1 MSPAV
6 VPSRLRRRRLNYA
19 VIPAKAGTQCQPV
32 GHWVPL
38 RGDDGQPTERTLLNP
53 VPAAVALAVRRPWVV
68 VAVALAVVLGCAWF
82 AATHFA
88 MSTDTAKLIAP
99 TVDWRRD
106 EIALDAGFPANRDL
120 IAVVVDGATPEAAEI
135 AAATLTQRLAA
146 DHAHFR
152 RVRRPD
158 ATPFLRQDGLLL
170 GTTEDVRAT
179 TAALIAAQPFL
190 GPLAADPSLR
200 GVMTSLSTV
209 LTGVGTGA
217 AKLADV
223 RTPIAALG
231 SALTAV
237 AAGRPATFSWIDL
250 FDAGSGK
257 LRPPRR
263 RIVVVQP
270 VLDYGALQPGA
281 AAAAAIHAAAHG
293 LDARVRL
300 TGAVPLA
307 DEEFASLEDHAW
319 LVGGVMLA
327 SMLGVLTLA
336 VRSTRM
342 VAAITGVTLAGLVV
356 TTALGLALVGRF
368 NLISVAF
375 IPLFVG
381 LGVDFGIQLSVR
393 FRAEGADGAA
403 ALCRAA
409 HGLGGSLALAATAV
423 ALGFIAFLPTAYV
436 GVSELG
442 VIAAGGMGVALAL
455 NVTLLPAL
463 LVVLRPRARGM
474 PGLAL
479 ARTEGWLL
487 RHRRA
492 VLWAFGVS
500 LAGSIALLPL
510 VAFDFNPYHLRDPH
524 GPAMATLTDLTRD
537 PDRTPN
543 TVEVLTRR
551 PAAVAARLARLPAV
565 RQVVTLDSF
574 VPADQAAKLALIA
587 DARDL
592 LDLTLNPFDTAPPA
606 DDAATIAALR
616 KVAAQ
621 LRAVAPADA
630 AAARLAAALD
640 ALAAGP
646 VARRATADAVV
657 TAPLNVLLDQTR
669 SLLLAAPV
677 TRATLPPD
685 LRADWIAADGT
696 ERVEVYPAG
705 DAGDNATLRRFAAAV
720 LRQAPHATGPAIS
733 TQAAAATIAGAFVRA
748 SVYGLAAIS
757 LLLFGV
763 LRSVREVAFTLAP
776 VVLSGFLTLA
786 TCVVIGQ
793 PINFANIIAFP
804 LLFGVGVAFH
814 IYFVMAWRSGATGL
828 LTSSLA
834 RAVLFSA
841 LATGTAFGSLW
852 LSRHPGTASMGKI
865 LMISLA
871 WTLVCAL
878 VFEPALLGPA
888 KRVD

>member
-1 MSPAV
+1 MEIAI
-6 VPSRLRRRRLNYA
+6 L
-19 VIPAKAGTQCQPV
+19 T
-32 GHWVPL
+32 
-38 RGDDGQPTERTLLNP
+38 
-53 VPAAVALAVRRPWVV
+53 VPAAVAFAVRRPRAVLAAALALV
-68 VAVALAVVLGCAWF
+68 VAAGWF

-88 MSTDTAKLIAP
+88 MSTDTAQLIAP
-99 TVDWRRD
+99 RTDWRRD
-106 EIALDAGFPANRDL
+106 EIALDTGFPQNRDL
-120 IAVVVDGATPEAAEI
+120 IAIVVDGATPEAAEI
-135 AAATLTQRLAA
+135 AAATLADRLAR
-146 DHAHFR
+146 DRAHVR

-158 ATPFLRQDGLLL
+158 ATPFLRQNGLLL

-209 LTGVGTGA
+209 LTGVANGS

-223 RTPIAALG
+223 DKPVAALG
-231 SALTAV
+231 TALAAV
-237 AAGRPATFSWIDL
+237 AAGKPATFSWIDL
-250 FDAGSGK
+250 FDSGSGK
-257 LRPPRR
+257 LKPPRR

-270 VLDYGALQPGA
+270 VLDYSALQPGEA
-281 AAAAAIHAAAHG
+281 AGDAIRRAAQG
-293 LDARVRL
+293 LPARIRL

-307 DEEFASLEDHAW
+307 DEEFASLADHAW

-327 SMLGVLTLA
+327 SMLGVLTIA

-342 VAAITGVTLAGLVV
+342 VAAITVVTLAGLVV

-393 FRAEGADGAA
+393 YRAEAADGDTAA
-403 ALCRAA
+403 ALRRAA
-409 HGLGGSLALAATAV
+409 AGLGGSLALAATAV
-423 ALGFIAFLPTAYV
+423 ALGFIAFLPTDYV

-442 VIAAGGMGVALAL
+442 VIAAAGMVVALL
-455 NVTLLPAL
+455 LSVTALPAL
-463 LVVLRPRARGM
+463 LVVLRPRPRGL

-479 ARTEGWLL
+479 ARTEAWLL
-487 RHRRA
+487 THRRT
-492 VLWAFGVS
+492 VLWAFALS

-510 VAFDFNPYHLRDPH
+510 VVFDFNPYHLRNPD
-524 GPAMATLTDLTRD
+524 GPAMSTLTDLTRD

-543 TVEVLTRR
+543 TVEVLTRD
-551 PAAVAARLARLPAV
+551 PAGVAARLAKLPEV
-565 RQVVTLDSF
+565 RQAVTLDSF
-574 VPADQAAKLALIA
+574 VPDDQPAKLALIA

-592 LDLTLNPFDTAPPA
+592 LDLTLNPFDAPPPP
-606 DDAATIAALR
+606 DDAATVAALR
-616 KVAAQ
+616 KVAGQ
-621 LRAVAPADA
+621 LRSAAPTDA
-630 AAARLAAALD
+630 AAARLAGALD
-640 ALAAGP
+640 RLAAGP
-646 VARRATADAVV
+646 PAARARADAVV
-657 TAPLNVLLDQTR
+657 TAPLNVLLEQTR
-669 SLLLAAPV
+669 ALLLAAPV

-685 LRADWIAADGT
+685 LRADWIAQGST
-696 ERVEVYPAG
+696 GVERVEVFPAG
-705 DAGDNATLRRFAAAV
+705 DASDNATLKRFAAAV
-720 LRQAPHATGPAIS
+720 LAQAPHATGPAIS
-733 TQAAAATIAGAFVRA
+733 TQAAARTIAGAFVRA
-748 SVYGLAAIS
+748 SIYGIAAIS
-757 LLLFGV
+757 LLLFLV

-786 TCVVIGQ
+786 TCVLIGQ

-878 VFEPALLGPA
+878 IFEPALLGPA
-888 KRVD
+888 KRDR

>member
-1 MSPAV
+1 M
-6 VPSRLRRRRLNYA
+6 
-19 VIPAKAGTQCQPV
+19 
-32 GHWVPL
+32 
-38 RGDDGQPTERTLLNP
+38 LNP
-53 VPAAVALAVRRPWVV
+53 VPVAVAVAVRHPWRVL
-68 VAVALAVVLGCAWF
+68 VAALAVVLAAGWF

-88 MSTDTAKLIAP
+88 MSTDTAQLIAP

-135 AAATLTQRLAA
+135 AAATLAGRLGR

-152 RVRRPD
+152 SVRRPD
-158 ATPFLRQDGLLL
+158 ATPFLQREGLLL
-170 GTTEDVRAT
+170 GTTAEVRAT

-209 LTGVGTGA
+209 LTGVGNGS

-223 RTPIAALG
+223 ARPVAALG
-231 SALTAV
+231 IALDAV
-237 AAGRPATFSWIDL
+237 AAGRPTTFSWIDL
-250 FDAGSGK
+250 FGSGSGR
-257 LRPPRR
+257 LQPPRR

-270 VLDYGALQPGA
+270 VLDYGDLMPGA
-281 AAAAAIHAAAHG
+281 AAADAIHAAARG

-327 SMLGVLTLA
+327 SMLGVLA
-336 VRSTRM
+336 VALRSLRM
-342 VAAITGVTLAGLVV
+342 VFAITLVTLAGLVV

-393 FRAEGADGAA
+393 FRAEGASGGDVGAGAGHGAAHAAA
-403 ALCRAA
+403 ALRRAA
-409 HGLGGSLALAATAV
+409 CGLGGSLALAATAV

-442 VIAAGGMGVALAL
+442 VIAAAGMVVALAL

-463 LVVLRPRARGM
+463 LVLLRPRARGL

-479 ARTEGWLL
+479 ARTEAWLL
-487 RHRRA
+487 HHRRA

-500 LAGSIALLPL
+500 LAASIALLPL
-510 VAFDFNPYHLRDPH
+510 VSFDFNPYHLRDPR

-543 TVEVLTRR
+543 TVEVLTRD
-551 PAAVAARLARLPAV
+551 PAAVAARLARLPQV

-574 VPADQAAKLALIA
+574 VPDDQPAKLALIA

-592 LDLTLNPFDTAPPA
+592 LDLTLNPFDPAPPP
-606 DDAATIAALR
+606 DDSATVAALR
-616 KVAAQ
+616 KVAVQ
-621 LRAVAPADA
+621 LRTVARADA
-630 AAARLAAALD
+630 AAGRLATALD
-640 ALAAGP
+640 RLAAGP
-646 VARRATADAVV
+646 PALRATADTVV
-657 TAPLNVLLDQTR
+657 TAPLQVLLAQTR
-669 SLLLAAPV
+669 SLLLAGPV

-685 LRADWIAADGT
+685 LRADWIARDGT
-696 ERVEVYPAG
+696 ADPVERVEAFPAG
-705 DAGDNATLRRFAAAV
+705 DAGDNATLKRFAAAILAV
-720 LRQAPHATGPAIS
+720 APHATGPAIS
-733 TQAAAATIAGAFVRA
+733 TQAAAATIARAFVEA
-748 SVYGLAAIS
+748 SLYGIAAIS
-757 LLLFGV
+757 LLLFVV
-763 LRSVREVAFTLAP
+763 LRSVREVLFTLAP

-841 LATGTAFGSLW
+841 LATGMAFGSLW

-878 VFEPALLGPA
+878 VFEPALLGPPRA
-888 KRVD
+888 KPTS

>member
-1 MSPAV
+1 M
-6 VPSRLRRRRLNYA
+6 
-19 VIPAKAGTQCQPV
+19 I
-32 GHWVPL
+32 
-38 RGDDGQPTERTLLNP
+38 
-53 VPAAVALAVRRPWVV
+53 AVALLVV
-68 VAVALAVVLGCAWF
+68 VVSGWF

-88 MSTDTAKLIAP
+88 MSTDTAQLIDP
-99 TVDWRRD
+99 RVEWRRD

-135 AAATLTQRLAA
+135 AAATLADRLAR
-146 DHAHFR
+146 DRAHFR
-152 RVRRPD
+152 SVRRPD
-158 ATPFLRQDGLLL
+158 ATPFLRQNGLLL

-209 LTGVGTGA
+209 LTGVGSGSA
-217 AKLADV
+217 RLVDVAKPV
-223 RTPIAALG
+223 AALG
-231 SALTAV
+231 TALTAV
-237 AAGRPATFSWIDL
+237 VDGRPATFSWINL
-250 FDAGSGK
+250 FDSGSGK
-257 LRPPRR
+257 LKPPRR

-270 VLDYGALQPGA
+270 VLDYGDLMPGSA
-281 AAAAAIHAAAHG
+281 ASSAIHAAADG

-307 DEEFASLEDHAW
+307 DEEFATLEDHWW
-319 LVGGVMLA
+319 LVAGVMLVA
-327 SMLGVLTLA
+327 MLGILALA
-336 VRSTRM
+336 VRSARI
-342 VAAITGVTLAGLVV
+342 VAAITLVTLAGLVV
-356 TTALGLALVGRF
+356 TTALGLATVGRF

-393 FRAEGADGAA
+393 FRAEGAAGAA
-403 ALCRAA
+403 SPAEALRDAGR
-409 HGLGGSLALAATAV
+409 GLGGALALAATAV

-442 VIAAGGMGVALAL
+442 VIAAGGMVVALAL

-463 LVVLRPRARGM
+463 LVMLRPQPRGE
-474 PGLAL
+474 PGLRL
-479 ARTEGWLL
+479 ARTETWLL
-487 RHRRA
+487 ANRRS
-492 VLWAFGVS
+492 VLWTFGIS
-500 LAGSIALLPL
+500 LAVSIALLPL
-510 VAFDFNPYHLRDPH
+510 VVFDFNPYHLRDPN
-524 GPAMATLTDLTRD
+524 GPAMATLTDLARD

-543 TVEVLTRR
+543 TVEVLTRE
-551 PAAVAARLARLPAV
+551 PATVAARLARLAEV

-574 VPADQAAKLALIA
+574 VPDEQPAKLALIA

-592 LDLTLNPFDTAPPA
+592 LDLTLNPFDSAPPA
-606 DDAATIAALR
+606 DDAATVAALR

-621 LRAVAPADA
+621 LRTISATDPEATRLAVALE
-630 AAARLAAALD
+630 RLAS
-640 ALAAGP
+640 GP
-646 VARRATADAVV
+646 VSLRARADAVV
-657 TAPLNVLLDQTR
+657 TAPLDVLLNQTR
-669 SLLLAAPV
+669 SLLRADAV
-677 TRATLPPD
+677 TRETLPAD
-685 LRADWIAADGT
+685 LRADWIARDGSA
-696 ERVEVYPAG
+696 RVEVFPTG
-705 DAGDNATLRRFAAAV
+705 DATDNTTLKRFATAV
-720 LRQAPHATGPAIS
+720 LTVAPHATGAAIS
-733 TQAAAATIAGAFVRA
+733 TQAAAATIARAFVLA
-748 SVYGLAAIS
+748 SIYGIAAIS
-757 LLLFGV
+757 LLLFVV
-763 LRSVREVAFTLAP
+763 LRNVREVAFTLAP

-786 TCVVIGQ
+786 TCVIIGQ

-814 IYFVMAWRSGATGL
+814 IYFVMAWRDGATGL

-878 VFEPALLGPA
+878 IFEPALLGPA
-888 KRVD
+888 KRHR

>member
-1 MSPAV
+1 MS
-6 VPSRLRRRRLNYA
+6 
-19 VIPAKAGTQCQPV
+19 I
-32 GHWVPL
+32 
-38 RGDDGQPTERTLLNP
+38 
-53 VPAAVALAVRRPWVV
+53 VPAAVAAAVRRPWAVIAAALVV
-68 VAVALAVVLGCAWF
+68 VLAAGWF
-82 AATHFA
+82 AATNFA
-88 MSTDTAKLIAP
+88 MSTDTAQLIAP

-106 EIALDAGFPANRDL
+106 EIALDTGFPANRDL

-135 AAATLTQRLAA
+135 AAAALAA
-146 DHAHFR
+146 RLTRDTAHFR
-152 RVRRPD
+152 SVRRPD
-158 ATPFLRQDGLLL
+158 ATPFLRQNGLLL
-170 GTTEDVRAT
+170 GTTADVRAT

-190 GPLAADPSLR
+190 GPLASDPSLR

-209 LTGVGTGA
+209 LTGVTGGTA
-217 AKLADV
+217 TLSDVAKPV
-223 RTPIAALG
+223 AALG
-231 SALTAV
+231 IAFDAVTA
-237 AAGRPATFSWIDL
+237 GKPATFSWIDL
-250 FDAGSGK
+250 FAGSGQLK
-257 LRPPRR
+257 APRR

-270 VLDYGALQPGA
+270 VLDYGDLMPGSA
-281 AAAAAIHAAAHG
+281 ASDAIHAAAATMPG
-293 LDARVRL
+293 GIDARVRL

-307 DEEFASLEDHAW
+307 DEEFASLADHAW

-327 SMLGVLTLA
+327 SMLGVLTVA

-342 VAAITGVTLAGLVV
+342 VFAITIVTIAGLVV

-393 FRAEGADGAA
+393 FRAEGADGGVSGVAA
-403 ALCRAA
+403 SAADALKRAA
-409 HGLGGSLALAATAV
+409 RSLGGSLALAATAV

-442 VIAAGGMGVALAL
+442 VIAATGMAVALLL

-463 LVVLRPRARGM
+463 LVLLRPRSRGL

-479 ARTEGWLL
+479 AGAETWLL

-492 VLWAFGVS
+492 VLWAFGLS
-500 LAGSIALLPL
+500 LAGSVALLPF
-510 VAFDFNPYHLRDPH
+510 VVFDFNPYHLRDAN

-543 TVEVLTRR
+543 TVEVLTRD
-551 PAAVAARLARLPAV
+551 PVQVATQLRRLKEV

-574 VPADQAAKLALIA
+574 VPDDQAAKLALIA

-592 LDLTLNPFDTAPPA
+592 LDLTLNPFDLPPPA
-606 DDAATIAALR
+606 DDGATVTALR

-621 LRAVAPADA
+621 LRSVAPTDA
-630 AAARLAAALD
+630 AGGRLATALDRLAAGSPALR
-640 ALAAGP
+640 
-646 VARRATADAVV
+646 ARADAVV
-657 TAPLNVLLDQTR
+657 TAPLNILLDQTR

-685 LRADWIAADGT
+685 LRADWITPDGT
-696 ERVEVYPAG
+696 ARVEAYPAG
-705 DAGDNATLRRFAAAV
+705 DAGDNATLVAFATAV
-720 LRQAPHATGPAIS
+720 ARVAPHATGPAIS

-748 SVYGLAAIS
+748 SVYGIAAIS

-786 TCVVIGQ
+786 TCVLIGQ

-814 IYFVMAWRSGATGL
+814 IYFVMAWRDGATSL

-841 LATGTAFGSLW
+841 LATGTAFGALW
-852 LSRHPGTASMGKI
+852 LSHHPGTASMGKI

-878 VFEPALLGPA
+878 VFEPALLGPPKKA
-888 KRVD
+888 AAG

>member
-1 MSPAV
+1 MV
-6 VPSRLRRRRLNYA
+6 
-19 VIPAKAGTQCQPV
+19 
-32 GHWVPL
+32 
-38 RGDDGQPTERTLLNP
+38 
-53 VPAAVALAVRRPWVV
+53 AA
-68 VAVALAVVLGCAWF
+68 AWF

-88 MSTDTAKLIAP
+88 MSTDTAQLIAP

-106 EIALDAGFPANRDL
+106 EIALDTGFPQNRDL

-135 AAATLTQRLAA
+135 AAATLADRLAR
-146 DHAHFR
+146 DHAHVR
-152 RVRRPD
+152 SVRRPD
-158 ATPFLRQDGLLL
+158 ATPFLRRNGLLL
-170 GTTEDVRAT
+170 GSTADVRST

-200 GVMTSLSTV
+200 GVMTGLSTV
-209 LTGVGTGA
+209 LTGVANGSATWHDV
-217 AKLADV
+217 AK
-223 RTPIAALG
+223 PIAALG
-231 SALTAV
+231 TAMDAVV
-237 AAGRPATFSWIDL
+237 AGQPATFSWIDL
-250 FDAGSGK
+250 FDSGSGK
-257 LRPPRR
+257 LKPPRR

-270 VLDYGALQPGA
+270 VLDYSALKPGEA
-281 AAAAAIHAAAHG
+281 AGDAIREAARG
-293 LDARVRL
+293 LDARIRL

-307 DEEFASLEDHAW
+307 DEEFSSLEDHAW

-327 SMLGVLTLA
+327 SMLGVLTVA

-342 VAAITGVTLAGLVV
+342 VAAITVVTLAGLVV

-393 FRAEGADGAA
+393 FRAEAQDGDVAA
-403 ALCRAA
+403 ALRRAA
-409 HGLGGSLALAATAV
+409 DGLGGSLALAATAV
-423 ALGFIAFLPTAYV
+423 ALGFIAFLPTDYV

-442 VIAAGGMGVALAL
+442 VIAAAGMVVALL
-455 NVTLLPAL
+455 LSVTALPAL
-463 LVVLRPRARGM
+463 LVVLRPRARGL

-479 ARTEGWLL
+479 ERTESWLL

-492 VLWAFGVS
+492 VLWAFGLS
-500 LAGSIALLPL
+500 LAGSVALLPW
-510 VAFDFNPYHLRDPH
+510 VVFDFNPYHLRNPR
-524 GPAMATLTDLTRD
+524 GPAMATLIDLTQD

-543 TVEVLTRR
+543 TVEVLTRD
-551 PAAVAARLARLPAV
+551 PTGTAARLAKLPEV

-574 VPADQAAKLALIA
+574 VPDDQPAKLALIA
-587 DARDL
+587 DAREL
-592 LDLTLNPFDTAPPA
+592 LDLSLNPFDTPPPP
-606 DDAATIAALR
+606 DDVATLAALR

-621 LRAVAPADA
+621 LRTAAPAQP
-630 AAARLAAALD
+630 AAARLAGALD
-640 ALAAGP
+640 RLAVGPPAL
-646 VARRATADAVV
+646 RAKADAVV
-657 TAPLNVLLDQTR
+657 AAPLAVLLDQTR
-669 SLLLAAPV
+669 SLLLAGPV

-685 LRADWIAADGT
+685 LRADWIAAGDRGV
-696 ERVEVYPAG
+696 ERVEVFPAG
-705 DAGDNATLRRFAAAV
+705 DASDNATLKHFAAAV
-720 LRQAPHATGPAIS
+720 LAQAPHATGPAIS
-733 TQAAAATIAGAFVRA
+733 TQAAARTIAGAFVRA
-748 SVYGLAAIS
+748 SIYGILAIS
-757 LLLFGV
+757 LLLFVV

-786 TCVVIGQ
+786 TCVLIGQ

-878 VFEPALLGPA
+878 IFEPALLGPA
-888 KRVD
+888 RGAKPPAT

>member
-1 MSPAV
+1 
-6 VPSRLRRRRLNYA
+6 
-19 VIPAKAGTQCQPV
+19 
-32 GHWVPL
+32 
-38 RGDDGQPTERTLLNP
+38 
-53 VPAAVALAVRRPWVV
+53 
-68 VAVALAVVLGCAWF
+68 
-82 AATHFA
+82 
-88 MSTDTAKLIAP
+88 
-99 TVDWRRD
+99 
-106 EIALDAGFPANRDL
+106 
-120 IAVVVDGATPEAAEI
+120 
-135 AAATLTQRLAA
+135 
-146 DHAHFR
+146 
-152 RVRRPD
+152 
-158 ATPFLRQDGLLL
+158 
-170 GTTEDVRAT
+170 
-179 TAALIAAQPFL
+179 
-190 GPLAADPSLR
+190 
-200 GVMTSLSTV
+200 MTSLSTV
-209 LTGVGTGA
+209 LTGVGNGSA
-217 AKLADV
+217 RLADV
-223 RTPIAALG
+223 DRPVAALG
-231 SALTAV
+231 TALAAV
-237 AAGRPATFSWIDL
+237 AAGKPATFSWIDL
-250 FDAGSGK
+250 FDSGSGK
-257 LRPPRR
+257 LKPPRR

-270 VLDYGALQPGA
+270 VLDFGALMPGA
-281 AAAAAIHAAAHG
+281 AAGDAIRTAAAG
-293 LDARVRL
+293 LDARIRL

-307 DEEFASLEDHAW
+307 DEEFASLEDHWW

-327 SMLGVLTLA
+327 AMLGVLTVA

-342 VAAITGVTLAGLVV
+342 VFAITLVTLAGLVV

-381 LGVDFGIQLSVR
+381 LGVDFGIQLSIR
-393 FRAEGADGAA
+393 FRAEGAEGGVGGDAASAAGA
-403 ALCRAA
+403 LERAA

-442 VIAAGGMGVALAL
+442 VIAAGGMVVALLL

-463 LVVLRPRARGM
+463 LVLLRPRSRGL

-487 RHRRA
+487 THRRA
-492 VLWAFGVS
+492 VLWAFGLS

-510 VAFDFNPYHLRDPH
+510 VSFDFNPYHLRNPN
-524 GPAMATLTDLTRD
+524 GPAMSTLTDLTRD

-543 TVEVLTRR
+543 TVEVLTRT
-551 PAAVAARLARLPAV
+551 PAAVAARLSRLPEV

-574 VPADQAAKLALIA
+574 VPDDQPAKLALIA

-592 LDLTLNPFDTAPPA
+592 LDLTLNPFDPAPPA
-606 DDAATIAALR
+606 NDAATIAALR
-616 KVAAQ
+616 KVAGQ
-621 LRAVAPADA
+621 LHAVAADDA
-630 AAARLAAALD
+630 AAVRLATALDRLAAGSPALR
-640 ALAAGP
+640 
-646 VARRATADAVV
+646 ARADAVV
-657 TAPLNVLLDQTR
+657 AAPLNVLLDQTR
-669 SLLLAAPV
+669 SLLLAGPV

-685 LRADWIAADGT
+685 LRADWIAANGT
-696 ERVEVYPAG
+696 TPRVERVEAFPAG
-705 DAGDNATLRRFAAAV
+705 DAGDNATLKRFAAAV
-720 LRQAPHATGPAIS
+720 LAVAPHATGPAIS
-733 TQAAAATIAGAFVRA
+733 TQAAAATIARAFVLA
-748 SVYGLAAIS
+748 SIYGIAAIS
-757 LLLFGV
+757 LLLFLV

-786 TCVVIGQ
+786 TCVVIAQ

-814 IYFVMAWRSGATGL
+814 IYFVMAWRSGATSL

-888 KRVD
+888 RKSPLPS